1 MDIEKIREYCLNK
14 PGTSESLPFD
24 ETTLVFKVMSKMY
37 CLLNMEPP
45 FSINLKCLPEKAI
58 ELREQFED
66 VQPGYHMN
74 KKHWNTILL
83 DGNLKDSQV
92 IEWINDSYNL
102 VAAGLTKKEKTEL
115 TELLNK

>member
-1 MDIEKIREYCLNK
+1 MDIERIREYCLNK

-24 ETTLVFKVMSKMY
+24 DTTLVFKVISKMY
-37 CLLNMEPP
+37 CLLNMELP

-58 ELREQFED
+58 ELREQFEE

-83 DGNLKDSQV
+83 DGNLRDNQ
-92 IEWINDSYNL
+92 ITEWIDDSYNL
-102 VAAGLTKKEKTEL
+102 VAAGLTKKEKVEL
-115 TELLNK
+115 AKQKNK